1 MSRSGIVTVRVF
13 GVPTANGCDCGT
25 QSSTWREAT
34 EWIGRSLKGH
44 FGEQIR
50 VEYYDLFT
58 EAPDAFPGVLE
69 LVARGE
75 AQPPLVFV
83 GDELLSS
90 GGRISGPAIRRR
102 LEATGLEAR
111 K

>member
-1 MSRSGIVTVRVF
+1 MSRSEVVTVRVF
-13 GVPTANGCDCGT
+13 GVPTSGGCDCGT
-25 QSSTWREAT
+25 QSSTWREAA

-58 EAPDAFPGVLE
+58 EAPDAFPEVLE

-102 LEATGLEAR
+102 LEASGLAAM

>member
-1 MSRSGIVTVRVF
+1 MGAEPMITVRVF
-13 GVPTANGCDCGT
+13 GVPTANSCGP
-25 QSSTWREAT
+25 QDGWRDAT
-34 EWIGRSLKGH
+34 EWIARNLQAR

-50 VEYYDLFT
+50 VEYYDLFS
-58 EAPDAFPGVLE
+58 EAQAAFPDVIAR
-69 LVARGE
+69 VASGT

-90 GGRISGPAIRRR
+90 GGRISGPAIRQR
-102 LEATGLEAR
+102 LEAMGLSSQ

>member
-1 MSRSGIVTVRVF
+1 MSGDGVVAVRVF
-13 GVPTANGCDCGT
+13 GVPTAGTCG
-25 QSSTWREAT
+25 QQDGWRDAT
-34 EWIGRSLKGH
+34 EWIARSLKAH

-50 VEYYDLFT
+50 VEYYDLFS
-58 EAPDAFPGVLE
+58 AALDAFPNVME
-69 LVARGE
+69 LVGQGE

-83 GDELLSS
+83 GDELFSS

-102 LEATGLEAR
+102 LEILGLAEV